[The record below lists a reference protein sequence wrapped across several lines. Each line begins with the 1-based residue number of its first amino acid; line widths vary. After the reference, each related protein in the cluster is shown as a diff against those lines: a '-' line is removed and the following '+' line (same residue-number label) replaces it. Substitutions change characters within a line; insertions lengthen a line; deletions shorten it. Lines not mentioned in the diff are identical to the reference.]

1 MRFFLRSLLLSSLVV
16 CSSCASLKAA
26 WDYQT
31 EVAVEAMRSPQDKKD
46 EVMRSWE
53 NGDINNLI
61 SSWGIPSNEYVMPNG
76 SKIYS
81 WLWVGSTF
89 VTVGYVD
96 ILNQAYA
103 NQTTPWCRNEFTV
116 SPAGIITFWRYEGNG
131 CY

>member
-16 CSSCASLKAA
+16 CSSCASLQEL
-26 WDYQT
+26 WDGTGPYL
-31 EVAVEAMRSPQDKKD
+31 SPQDKKD
-46 EVMRSWE
+46 ETMRSWE
-53 NGDINNLI
+53 KGDINNLI

-76 SKIYS
+76 SKMYS